1 MSGKIEKL
9 PKVVFT
15 LLVTCLVVWEL
26 YSWFVIRPTSIATHT
41 VQTDDDDDDDNDD
54 DNDDDDDDDGAV
66 SLIVMNTLL
75 MIMMMMMMT
84 VLMIMIM
91 MMVRHSCGTNL

>member
-9 PKVVFT
+9 LKVVFT

-41 VQTDDDDDDDNDD
+41 VQTDDDDDDDD
-54 DNDDDDDDDGAV
+54 DNDDDDGLPDKYE
-66 SLIVMNTLL
+66 
-75 MIMMMMMMT
+75 
-84 VLMIMIM
+84 
-91 MMVRHSCGTNL
+91 